1 MSLLQAIFLGIVQG
15 VTEFLPVSSSG
26 HLAIFQNIFDMKTDG
41 GLLFDVCL
49 HIGTL
54 AAVFIV
60 YWKDIFKMI
69 REFFRMCGDIIRN
82 VKIFYRNRRYDEAL
96 RYHRIIHN
104 NYRKFVLLVLVS
116 TIPTGII
123 GVMGKDLIS
132 FASTTLI
139 VPGVCLLL
147 TGLLLLVADH
157 CKDGKKIPKDISYS
171 NGFLIGIAQGLATLP
186 GLSRSGTT
194 IAACLLSGFDRRFAV
209 KYSFIMSIPAV
220 LGAAVLELKDIGS
233 ETISGGLVTNCVV
246 GAIVSGVVGYIC
258 IRTMLVVVRKRE
270 LQGLFH
276 LLFRSGSRCDHRSFY
291 CIKVRGD
298 IHGSKERD
306 RNTENHREK
315 ADGFQEA
322 VCFFGEENIFRSQGK
337 WKGTAEKE
345 GECLR
350 LSFCTGG
357 DPLGDAGPL
366 CDPLYQQ
373 FRNRRLRR

>member
-104 NYRKFVLLVLVS
+104 NYRKFVLLV
-116 TIPTGII
+116 
-123 GVMGKDLIS
+123 
-132 FASTTLI
+132 
-139 VPGVCLLL
+139 
-147 TGLLLLVADH
+147 LVADH

-258 IRTMLVVVRKRE
+258 IRTMLVVVRKKNFKGFSIYCFAA
-270 LQGLFH
+270 GLVAIIAHF
-276 LLFRSGSRCDHRSFY
+276 
-291 CIKVRGD
+291 IV
-298 IHGSKERD
+298 
-306 RNTENHREK
+306 
-315 ADGFQEA
+315 
-322 VCFFGEENIFRSQGK
+322 
-337 WKGTAEKE
+337 
-345 GECLR
+345 
-350 LSFCTGG
+350 
-357 DPLGDAGPL
+357 
-366 CDPLYQQ
+366 
-373 FRNRRLRR
+373 

>member
-157 CKDGKKIPKDISYS
+157 CKDGKRSRRIS
-171 NGFLIGIAQGLATLP
+171 ATATVFSSVLLRDWLP
-186 GLSRSGTT
+186 CRDFPVPVPPLP
-194 IAACLLSGFDRRFAV
+194 
-209 KYSFIMSIPAV
+209 PA
-220 LGAAVLELKDIGS
+220 
-233 ETISGGLVTNCVV
+233 
-246 GAIVSGVVGYIC
+246 
-258 IRTMLVVVRKRE
+258 
-270 LQGLFH
+270 F
-276 LLFRSGSRCDHRSFY
+276 
-291 CIKVRGD
+291 
-298 IHGSKERD
+298 
-306 RNTENHREK
+306 
-315 ADGFQEA
+315 
-322 VCFFGEENIFRSQGK
+322 
-337 WKGTAEKE
+337 
-345 GECLR
+345 
-350 LSFCTGG
+350 
-357 DPLGDAGPL
+357 
-366 CDPLYQQ
+366 
-373 FRNRRLRR
+373 